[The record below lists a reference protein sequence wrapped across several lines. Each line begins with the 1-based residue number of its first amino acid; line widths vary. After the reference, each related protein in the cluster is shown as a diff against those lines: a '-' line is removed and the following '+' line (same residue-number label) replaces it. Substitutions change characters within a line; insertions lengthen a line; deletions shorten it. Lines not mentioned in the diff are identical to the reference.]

1 MKFVAKKFE
10 ELTTTELYEILKSRT
25 EIFIIEQ
32 NCFYQDL
39 DNIDYNSLHI
49 FYQQDN
55 RVIAYL
61 RAFVD
66 ESNKNVIHIGR
77 VLTIKRKKG
86 LGRKL
91 MEESIKT
98 TKDRM
103 NGKIL
108 FMEAQKHAI
117 GFYEKFGFK
126 IISDEFAI
134 DGIPHIKMELEL

>member
-1 MKFVAKKFE
+1 
-10 ELTTTELYEILKSRT
+10 
-25 EIFIIEQ
+25 
-32 NCFYQDL
+32 
-39 DNIDYNSLHI
+39 
-49 FYQQDN
+49 
-55 RVIAYL
+55 
-61 RAFVD
+61 
-66 ESNKNVIHIGR
+66 
-77 VLTIKRKKG
+77 
-86 LGRKL
+86 